1 MPQFG
6 TYPNASS
13 VASGDT
19 VLCLQGGAVKQATIG
34 VIQTT
39 VADASRWTDIPNTR
53 FTSAPVS
60 ATQIQMSNVTDLAIG
75 LPLRLTTSAG
85 TKYLIITNVQPSYI
99 DVKGPTLGT
108 DSITAMNVGKPEM
121 VSDMNLFV
129 AGSYSTS
136 ATVQLLEDRMETFY
150 RWRASTAHVVEAC
163 FVNNVAD
170 STTAPKINVRIAGT
184 RLLTDDSGNG
194 VQVSG
199 AGVWND
205 SVFIDLANSSVT
217 RNNAIEIEVTAAG
230 GDGDAKDLTVT
241 MTFIVD

>member
-1 MPQFG
+1 
-6 TYPNASS
+6 
-13 VASGDT
+13 
-19 VLCLQGGAVKQATIG
+19 
-34 VIQTT
+34 
-39 VADASRWTDIPNTR
+39 
-53 FTSAPVS
+53 
-60 ATQIQMSNVTDLAIG
+60 MSNVTDLAVG

-99 DVKGPTLGT
+99 DVKGPTLGS

-129 AGSYSTS
+129 AGSYAT
-136 ATVQLLEDRMETFY
+136 ATTVQLMKDKMETYY

-163 FVNNVAD
+163 FINHVAD
-170 STTAPKINVRIAGT
+170 STTAPKLNVRIGGN

-199 AGVWND
+199 AGTWND
-205 SVFIDLANSSVT
+205 SSFVDLANSTIS
-217 RNNAIEIEVTAAG
+217 RNSALELEVTAAG
-230 GDGDAKDLTVT
+230 GDGDASDLTMT